1 MKVLGD
7 VEPRVLAVTPLRNR
21 ELSMTAYSAVSF
33 DLSLSR
39 PHLHGAPVP
48 EAAKT
53 GQCGQDISGLQAS
66 GLGVADADAT
76 YEVACLPGLSHLQ
89 VSGTADYTMDPGML
103 PAGMGSRLE
112 SSHKWLSEPTI
123 LEDTAAFDSRSPA
136 IDEHTIDSTPLKE
149 GYLAPPLRIA
159 SHTPWTQSQLAGITE
174 QSTPTSGDCSGS
186 GQASIPEALYF
197 FEASLLRQPPPPP
210 LLSPPPGAGV
220 AFTGTKTSTATGAR
234 CAESPWCL
242 LGDTPVCS
250 LRCAERGS
258 QRPCAPNLSRN
269 STGDLATCDSDQ
281 NQNLVNSV
289 MCDLADAL
297 TVFGSEPT
305 GATDMIANSHGP
317 HQTVSLDKDW
327 LRMNDHTIPLH
338 NGSLETVSTEH
349 QGPDT
354 GKCIDAKLLP
364 TRHNAA
370 VVPRIRTAEDS
381 EHTANYT
388 IPLCQANHSI
398 VDLGKI
404 ATIRGREGDE
414 ENKTLLHDDDAHNT
428 TPEPSPPFGHGISVR
443 AAQEQFHVNSQDP
456 AHVQKSHLSDSKSDT
471 CTTSD
476 RIPLQQTQERLAVD
490 QTQLSHT
497 SGVGC
502 AKSMSLW
509 RLAKKTGSRLFRSGA
524 SSKSSSQS
532 RGASAWVLSV

>member
-1 MKVLGD
+1 
-7 VEPRVLAVTPLRNR
+7 
-21 ELSMTAYSAVSF
+21 MTAYSAVSF

-48 EAAKT
+48 EAANT
-53 GQCGQDISGLQAS
+53 GQRGQDISGLQAS

-174 QSTPTSGDCSGS
+174 QSTPTSGDSS
-186 GQASIPEALYF
+186 SSRQASIPEALYF

-210 LLSPPPGAGV
+210 LLSPPPGAEV
-220 AFTGTKTSTATGAR
+220 ASTGTTIATAAGAR

-242 LGDTPVCS
+242 LGDTPVCN

-258 QRPCAPNLSRN
+258 QRPCAPNLNGN
-269 STGDLATCDSDQ
+269 STDDLATGHSDQ

-289 MCDLADAL
+289 MCDLANAL
-297 TVFGSEPT
+297 TVLGPERPE
-305 GATDMIANSHGP
+305 ATDMIANSYRP
-317 HQTVSLDKDW
+317 SQTVSLDKDG
-327 LRMNDHTIPLH
+327 LRTNDYTIPFH
-338 NGSLETVSTEH
+338 NCSQETISTCEYH
-349 QGPDT
+349 GADT
-354 GKCIDAKLLP
+354 GQCTDGKMLP

-370 VVPRIRTAEDS
+370 VVPRIRTAGDS

-388 IPLCQANHSI
+388 IPFCQANHS
-398 VDLGKI
+398 VADLSKM
-404 ATIRGREGDE
+404 ATSRGQEGDQ
-414 ENKTLLHDDDAHNT
+414 ENKTLLHNDDAHNT
-428 TPEPSPPFGHGISVR
+428 TPEPSPSFGHEIPVR
-443 AAQEQFHVNSQDP
+443 AAQEQFHLTSHDA
-456 AHVQKSHLSDSKSDT
+456 AHVEKSPLPDFKSDT
-471 CTTSD
+471 GTIRD

-524 SSKSSSQS
+524 STKASSQC